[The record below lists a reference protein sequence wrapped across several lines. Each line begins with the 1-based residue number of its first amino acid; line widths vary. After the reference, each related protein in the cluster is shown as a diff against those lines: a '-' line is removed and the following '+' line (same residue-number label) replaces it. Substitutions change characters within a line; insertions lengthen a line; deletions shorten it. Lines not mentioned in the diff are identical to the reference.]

1 MTVKVAYHDS
11 VAVISLDR
19 PGKAHAY
26 HRQMLLQLQ
35 AEFQAAALQCP
46 VVVVQSVGAAA
57 FCGGADLGE
66 LSHSEPEDALE
77 MLSQQV
83 FSTISEARSVSIAAV
98 HGPAVAGGC
107 ELALACD
114 LRIAGPKARFALP
127 ETKLGL
133 IPSAGGCTRLAKLVG
148 PTRAKGMILGGTEP
162 DAEMAMAW
170 GLVNRIVDCPRE
182 EALRWATSIAERDPV
197 ALRLAKLVVDSPSLK
212 LERVSEA
219 LLYAKRKK

>member
-1 MTVKVAYHDS
+1 MTVTLTYHDS
-11 VAVISLDR
+11 VAVLSLNR
-19 PGKAHAY
+19 PRKAHAY
-26 HRQMLLQLQ
+26 HRQMLQQLQ

-46 VVVVQSVGAAA
+46 VVVIQSTGAAA
-57 FCGGADLGE
+57 FCGGADLDE

-83 FSTISEARSVSIAAV
+83 FTSISEARSVTIAAV

-114 LRIAGPKARFALP
+114 LRIAGPGARFALP

-133 IPSAGGCTRLAKLVG
+133 IPSAGGCTRLARLVG

-162 DAEMAMAW
+162 GAEAALAW
-170 GLVNRIVDCPRE
+170 GLVNRISDDPRE
-182 EALRWATSIAERDPV
+182 EALRWAAEISERDPV